1 MELDLRE
8 GRQIQRV
15 FGAGLTR
22 KKKNWKP
29 TFRKTLTHRSCVT
42 SPETNVSCLSA
53 DLPFTS
59 YREDAVY
66 RIHRDNNNDNNGNS
80 PHSIGRYDIKKGKK
94 KRPQSL
100 AEIAGI
106 ALAFIYIRVLN
117 HTRASSR
124 NWLAEVYRPQQRRV
138 STRRGKILSII
149 SPRGQLGLLSCLPT
163 IIFFFLQSSWSVG
176 YTAFFHH
183 ARCLQTAAGDSV
195 TEATDTQRRVTLT
208 RGFWRHLVSNVA

>member
-59 YREDAVY
+59 YREDAVC
-66 RIHRDNNNDNNGNS
+66 RIHRDNNNDNNGSS

-94 KRPQSL
+94 KGRSRWPKSPESRSRL
-100 AEIAGI
+100 
-106 ALAFIYIRVLN
+106 FIYAFLIIRAQAHAIGSQKYTV
-117 HTRASSR
+117 RSR
-124 NWLAEVYRPQQRRV
+124 GAY
-138 STRRGKILSII
+138 RRGVEKYF
-149 SPRGQLGLLSCLPT
+149 R
-163 IIFFFLQSSWSVG
+163 
-176 YTAFFHH
+176 
-183 ARCLQTAAGDSV
+183 
-195 TEATDTQRRVTLT
+195 
-208 RGFWRHLVSNVA
+208 